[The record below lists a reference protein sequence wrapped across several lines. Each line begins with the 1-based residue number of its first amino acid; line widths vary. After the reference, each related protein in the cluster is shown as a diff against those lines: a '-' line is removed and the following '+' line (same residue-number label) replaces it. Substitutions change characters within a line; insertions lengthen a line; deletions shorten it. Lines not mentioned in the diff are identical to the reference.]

1 LLLERIAHGA
11 VIFLRSWEPFEY
23 PFEKAAYTEGEVDG
37 EEGDT
42 EKESFIGGGV
52 GYGYGVCPYRCMT
65 SIFMREDVR
74 PTFQAVVGTTSM
86 VGVGT
91 EVGTEEGMTA

>member
-1 LLLERIAHGA
+1 MVKK
-11 VIFLRSWEPFEY
+11 VIPRRY
-23 PFEKAAYTEGEVDG
+23 
-37 EEGDT
+37 
-42 EKESFIGGGV
+42 SFIGGGV

-91 EVGTEEGMTA
+91 EVGTEEGGAWEAGRQEVGSSEVGWEEGLSS